1 MLDFISQRLTDAVD
15 ASFDDIYGM
24 HHGRLDVKFR
34 DVDSLRAELDFE
46 IIEINGAGKESIHV
60 WDRNASLREAA
71 SGRCCSNISRCLN

>member
-46 IIEINGAGKESIHV
+46 IIEINGAG
-60 WDRNASLREAA
+60 
-71 SGRCCSNISRCLN
+71 